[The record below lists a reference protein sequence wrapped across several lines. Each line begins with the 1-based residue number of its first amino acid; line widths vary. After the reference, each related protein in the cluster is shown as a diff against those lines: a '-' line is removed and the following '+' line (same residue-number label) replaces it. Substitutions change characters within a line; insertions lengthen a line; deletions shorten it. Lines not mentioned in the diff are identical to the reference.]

1 MYITRKT
8 VSIKL
13 VRFKDAF
20 AQYDINILQ
29 IVDGIENGNVVFS
42 ENRKKK
48 RKVGYFKKT
57 FEWSSNISLTGSAEV

>member
-29 IVDGIENGNVVFS
+29 IVDGIENVKTSCF
-42 ENRKKK
+42 RKTEK
-48 RKVGYFKKT
+48 RNEKLAILRKRL
-57 FEWSSNISLTGSAEV
+57 NEVAIFL